1 MDCTS
6 PPELDTK
13 QLSAYVDG
21 DVDRQVADHLARCPY
36 CRDRA
41 HRLASWQDRLIA
53 RLYRLTCPGSQ
64 ELGEYHLGLLNPD
77 RAAAI
82 QQHLSECPYCT
93 REDLQLENYL
103 RVLEPTIEF
112 SPVERVKVLIAQL
125 ISGGTRDGA
134 RQGRLSFAPALAGIR
149 GEAEGPSVYQVDDVQ
164 IAIEIQ
170 DDAELPGRKIVL
182 GLVTGPGS
190 SGLNVTLRQADQI
203 VATTSVD
210 PTGNFLI
217 PRLDPG
223 NYQLI
228 LIRPEMEI
236 HVQSLEL

>member
-1 MDCTS
+1 MDCAS
-6 PPELDTK
+6 PPELDIK

-21 DVDRQVADHLARCPY
+21 DADRQVTAHLARCPY

-41 HRLASWQDRLIA
+41 QRLANWQDRLTA
-53 RLYRLTCPGSQ
+53 HLYRLTCPGSQ
-64 ELGEYHLGLLNPD
+64 ELGEYHLGLLSPD
-77 RAAAI
+77 RAVAI
-82 QQHLSECPYCT
+82 QQHLLECPHCA
-93 REDLQLENYL
+93 REVLQLEDYL
-103 RVLEPTIEF
+103 RVLGPTIEF

-125 ISGGTRDGA
+125 ISGGTRDDA
-134 RQGRLSFAPALAGIR
+134 KQGRLSFAPALAGIR
-149 GEAEGPSVYQVDDVQ
+149 GEADGPAVYQVDDIQ

-170 DDAELPGRKIVL
+170 DDAELPGHKIVL

-210 PTGNFLI
+210 YTGNFLI

>member
-6 PPELDTK
+6 PPELDIK

-21 DVDRQVADHLARCPY
+21 DADRQVAAHLARCPY

-41 HRLASWQDRLIA
+41 QRLAGWQDRLIA
-53 RLYRLTCPGSQ
+53 RLYRLTCPRSQ
-64 ELGEYHLGLLNPD
+64 ELGEYQLGLLNPD
-77 RAAAI
+77 RAAAV
-82 QQHLSECPYCT
+82 QQHLVECPHCA
-93 REDLQLENYL
+93 REVSQLEDYL
-103 RVLEPTIEF
+103 RVLGPTIEF
-112 SPVERVKVLIAQL
+112 TPVERVKVLIAQL
-125 ISGGTRDGA
+125 INGGTRDDA
-134 RQGRLSFAPALAGIR
+134 KQGRLSFAPALAGMR
-149 GEAEGPSVYQVDDVQ
+149 GEADGPVVYQVDDMQ

-170 DDAELPGRKIVL
+170 DDAELPGRKTVL

-203 VATTSVD
+203 VAATAVD
-210 PTGNFLI
+210 DTGNFLI

-228 LIRPEMEI
+228 LIRPELEI